1 MLVEEIPRWERKW
14 EKKVGQ
20 WAPQIRW
27 LALPRRDRRRSRSLR
42 PAAW

>member
-1 MLVEEIPRWERKW
+1 MLVEEIPCFGE
-14 EKKVGQ
+14 KVGQ

-27 LALPRRDRRRSRSLR
+27 LALPRRDRRRYRSLR